1 MSILKEAVYYFLNCF
16 DAIFT
21 PTCHVNGCS
30 YFLHLVSEPNWH
42 KIGRSEGGKGVFQKF
57 VIAFSVTEEV
67 IVWVGPNKF
76 QFGQRKDESI
86 INQSILSKDAC
97 LGKGEKKNQKT

>member
-1 MSILKEAVYYFLNCF
+1 MK
-16 DAIFT
+16 
-21 PTCHVNGCS
+21 GCS

-76 QFGQRKDESI
+76 QF
-86 INQSILSKDAC
+86 
-97 LGKGEKKNQKT
+97 